1 MLRRF
6 ARGHAHSYHRR
17 MVDLRCLPLA
27 ATMLIAA
34 HAAHAQNAVT
44 LYGGAR
50 TGSGFEQAT
59 TPPTDADM
67 KSTGAVSVGI
77 DWPYDGR
84 RPLQLLL
91 SHQRTRLLL
100 APTTTGGS
108 PNELP
113 LNVSYVHLG
122 GLNYFGDQPF
132 QGPYVAGGLG
142 ITYLSPNLQGTSSR
156 VRASMNVGVGYEF
169 PLGQSLALRTELR
182 GYFTLIDSQGSF
194 FCSGGCTVQIKGD
207 LMTQVEGMVGLTVRF

>member
-1 MLRRF
+1 MPQ
-6 ARGHAHSYHRR
+6 AIC
-17 MVDLRCLPLA
+17 CLPLA
-27 ATMLIAA
+27 AALTVGAFS
-34 HAAHAQNAVT
+34 AHAQQAVT

-59 TPPTDADM
+59 TPPADVDM
-67 KSTGAVSVGI
+67 DTTGAVSVGI
-77 DWPYDGR
+77 EWPYDGR

-91 SHQRTRLLL
+91 SHQRTRLHL
-100 APTTTGGS
+100 APTTPGT
-108 PNELP
+108 PTELP

-122 GLNYFGDQPF
+122 GLNYFGEQPL

-156 VRASMNVGVGYEF
+156 VRASMNVGVGYQF
-169 PLGQSLALRTELR
+169 PLAPSLALRTELR

-194 FCSGGCTVQIKGD
+194 FCSGGCVVQIKGD
-207 LMTQVEGMVGLTVRF
+207 LMTQVEGMVGLTLQF

>member
-6 ARGHAHSYHRR
+6 GADSRRGYHRR
-17 MVDLRCLPLA
+17 MVDLRCLPFA
-27 ATMLIAA
+27 AAMLVAA
-34 HAAHAQNAVT
+34 HTAHAQNAVT

-59 TPPTDADM
+59 TPPASVDM
-67 KSTGAVSVGI
+67 DTSGAFSLGI
-77 DWPYDGR
+77 EWPYDAR

-91 SHQRTRLLL
+91 SHQRTRLQL
-100 APTTTGGS
+100 APTTTGAS
-108 PNELP
+108 PTELP

-122 GLNYFGDQPF
+122 GLNYFGDLAN

-142 ITYLSPNLQGTSSR
+142 ITYLSPDLQGTSSR
-156 VRASMNVGVGYEF
+156 VRASMNVGIGYQF

-207 LMTQVEGMVGLTVRF
+207 LMTQAEGMVGLTMKF